1 MRMERD
7 ARTDRRFDRALS
19 AAGAV
24 GLLAIA
30 LLGPTGVAVAIVAF
44 AVLTLAVVGMPRP
57 TPRRRPVPT
66 TPVADDDRWWAWR
79 NVDPDPEFSR
89 AGRRRQRAA

>member
-1 MRMERD
+1 MDRD
-7 ARTDRRFDRALS
+7 ARTDRWFDRALS

-30 LLGPTGVAVAIVAF
+30 LVGPTGVAVAIVAF
-44 AVLTLAVVGMPRP
+44 AVLTLAVVGAPRP
-57 TPRRRPVPT
+57 TPRRRPIAT
-66 TPVADDDRWWAWR
+66 MPVADDDRWRAWR
-79 NVDPDPEFSR
+79 NVDPDPEFFR

>member
-1 MRMERD
+1 MRIERD

-19 AAGAV
+19 APGAV

-30 LLGPTGVAVAIVAF
+30 LLGPTGVAVALVAF
-44 AVLTLAVVGMPRP
+44 AVLTLAVVGGPRP

-66 TPVADDDRWWAWR
+66 MPPVDDDRWWAWR
-79 NVDPDPEFSR
+79 AVDPDPEFSR
-89 AGRRRQRAA
+89 AGRRRRRAA